1 MRSLL
6 SARYSMLAD
15 FYPPISVQSESG
27 QITRSWDRENF
38 FTVPNLTE
46 SILIKGTRGDAITE
60 KWSTDYEPFTHAK
73 MFLATNEFNS
83 SLFGYSGMIT
93 DEFNPEIITRRFRVG
108 NVRDRATG
116 KILWKNDRKTAT
128 EFNVLGITP
137 INDPFGRIV
146 EYEILIKEVVDG

>member
-1 MRSLL
+1 
-6 SARYSMLAD
+6 
-15 FYPPISVQSESG
+15 
-27 QITRSWDRENF
+27 
-38 FTVPNLTE
+38 
-46 SILIKGTRGDAITE
+46 
-60 KWSTDYEPFTHAK
+60 

-116 KILWKNDRKTAT
+116 KTLWKNDRKTAT

-146 EYEILIKEVVDG
+146 EYEILKKEFVDG